1 MTSTVARMMGNDPGV
16 DVIDRADVTAKD
28 VGKPGQERIAQGP
41 AQPLDLM
48 RDPIGRLQVLVDRG
62 P

>member
-1 MTSTVARMMGNDPGV
+1 MMGNDPGV